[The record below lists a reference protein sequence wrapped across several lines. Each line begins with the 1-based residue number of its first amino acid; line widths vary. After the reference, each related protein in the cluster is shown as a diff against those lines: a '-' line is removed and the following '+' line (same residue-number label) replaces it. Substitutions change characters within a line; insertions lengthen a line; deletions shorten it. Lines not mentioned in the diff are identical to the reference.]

1 MEHKY
6 TMHNETENRFK
17 EMRIKSYYS
26 ANEIVNNLYTTGQE
40 LMTTDNV
47 EYVGLYH
54 KYTTGEIYSQPTWNK
69 NKSVKLIKY
78 KEQSDSVIEYNKIS
92 DIEIK
97 YKSFNTY
104 NVVITNENIK
114 AGYVDRFIFKRVNE
128 DKFYEVNSDTYN
140 AYTNNDIDPNL
151 YLAVKI
157 KWYIAGNVNDTSRGN
172 IQIPG
177 VYTNNRN
184 ELQVAERTISGIST
198 YLTDLLQ
205 YYVDTDN
212 ITPKDINGLDS

>member
-1 MEHKY
+1 
-6 TMHNETENRFK
+6 
-17 EMRIKSYYS
+17 MRIKSYYS
-26 ANEIVNNLYTTGQE
+26 PNETVNNLYTVGQE

-78 KEQSDSVIEYNKIS
+78 KEQPDSVIKYNKIS
-92 DIEIK
+92 NIEIK

-157 KWYIAGNVNDTSRGN
+157 KWYITGNVNDISRGN
-172 IQIPG
+172 IQITG

>member
-1 MEHKY
+1 
-6 TMHNETENRFK
+6 
-17 EMRIKSYYS
+17 MRIKSYYS
-26 ANEIVNNLYTTGQE
+26 PNETVNNLYTVGQE

-78 KEQSDSVIEYNKIS
+78 KEQPDSVIKYNKIS
-92 DIEIK
+92 NIEIK

-140 AYTNNDIDPNL
+140 SYTNNDIDPNL

-157 KWYIAGNVNDTSRGN
+157 KWYITGNVNDTSRGN